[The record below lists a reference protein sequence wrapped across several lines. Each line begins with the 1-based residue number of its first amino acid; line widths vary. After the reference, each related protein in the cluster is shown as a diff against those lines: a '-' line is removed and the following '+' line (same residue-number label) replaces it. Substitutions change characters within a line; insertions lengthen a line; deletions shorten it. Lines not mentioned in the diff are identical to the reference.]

1 MVKLGDLPIGAIV
14 QHSEAK
20 YLGKPIQFEVV
31 ARNHKGYPTN
41 SVTLQ
46 TKQIITAKAMDA
58 QEPKSSNSN
67 RRSYGNNNTTVA
79 NLMQWLNS
87 AVSNWY
93 KAQHGADQAP
103 DSKSVVTYNPY
114 ASEAGFLTNFPK
126 QFVDAIL
133 PTTLTTVIPDTDGGG
148 VATEVRKVFLPSRT
162 EVGLGDERSGSP
174 EGSKWEKY
182 TNDASRQK
190 TRTAECIA
198 QDENSTT
205 AGYYWLRTPNSSSA
219 HNVRLVNSD
228 GALGISNARYGG
240 YGVAPALNLSGD
252 LSVTKSNDVYEIE
265 FNQPPVIISS
275 QPESIGDKNE
285 PFSIQYTVTDGDN
298 DNVKVTE
305 KLNSTTL
312 RTIDKITLG
321 EQQTITLTWE
331 QWQSLPTNT
340 TSTITITADD
350 GQEVATKRFT
360 FTKRNNRPTLTLDV
374 QDNETYYEGSTL
386 NIKGTATDKDV
397 GDAVIVK
404 YKIAD
409 SRERVIATV
418 VSDGKPFDY
427 GKILTFTKS
436 RFMDGGTAVTDTLVE
451 GQTYTLEVYAQ
462 DDKGVHSVTQTRKFK
477 VVPNRSPLIEVTKT
491 PTLTG
496 VGMTASGTIEGK
508 VNDPDGDEIRMT
520 YRFNGGGEQP
530 IVLSDGVFTIPVKVS
545 DLRNGRNTYTLIARD
560 EYDAMTT
567 RDVEVT
573 LNAKSSSTD
582 HIESKMYYKVD
593 TAGVE
598 TDGVLLWLRRPLGD
612 ETDYHASLSIT
623 DTGASEKYDK
633 MSKTTSIVQGHNR
646 DEFIGNVDTKANDV
660 RIKLEF
666 DGESAPIEMLQGVIK

>member
-14 QHSEAK
+14 QHSDTK

-31 ARNHKGYPTN
+31 ARKHPGYPAN
-41 SVTLQ
+41 SITLQ

-58 QEPKSSNSN
+58 QEPKNSNSS
-67 RRSYGNNNTTVA
+67 RRDYGNNNTTVA
-79 NLMQWLNS
+79 NLPQWLNS
-87 AVSNWY
+87 NQTNWY
-93 KAQHGADQAP
+93 AAQHGADQAP
-103 DSKSVVTYNPY
+103 DSKSVVSHNPY
-114 ASEAGFLTNFPK
+114 ASEVGFLTNFAK

-148 VATEVRKVFLPSRT
+148 TTKETLKIFLPSRT

-205 AGYYWLRTPNSSSA
+205 NGIHWLRTPYSSSA
-219 HNVRLVNSD
+219 NGVRHVSSD
-228 GALGISNARYGG
+228 GALSSISARGG
-240 YGVAPALNLSGD
+240 NYGVAPALNLSST
-252 LSVTKSNDVYEIE
+252 LSVSKVGDVYELE
-265 FNQPPVIISS
+265 FNQPPKIESS
-275 QPESIGDKNE
+275 QSENIGDKNA
-285 PFSIQYTVTDGDN
+285 PFSINYTVTDGDS

-305 KLNSTTL
+305 KLNNTTL

-321 EQQTITLTWE
+321 EEQTITLTWE
-331 QWQSLPTNT
+331 QWQALPTNT

-350 GQEVATKRFT
+350 GQEVTTKQFT

-386 NIKGTATDKDV
+386 NIKGTATDKDI

-496 VGMTASGTIEGK
+496 VGMTSSDTIEGR

-520 YRFNGGGEQP
+520 YRFNGGVEQP
-530 IVLSDGVFTIPVKVS
+530 IALSDGVFTIPVKVS
-545 DLRNGRNTYTLIARD
+545 DLRDGRNTYTLIARD

-573 LNAKSSSTD
+573 LSAKSSSTD
-582 HIESKMYYKVD
+582 HIQSKMYYKVD

-612 ETDYHASLSIT
+612 TTDYQASLSIT
-623 DTGASEKYDK
+623 DAGASEKYDK
-633 MSKTTSIVQGHNR
+633 MSKTTAIVQGHNR
-646 DEFIGNVDTKANDV
+646 DEFIGNVDTKASDV
-660 RIKLEF
+660 RIKIEF